1 MKQSKLLM
9 QLSLARVGVMFTNL
23 LVQKNLVLVFG
34 TNSNPLIDKAP
45 LRLALF
51 VETGHVLSR

>member
-1 MKQSKLLM
+1 M
-9 QLSLARVGVMFTNL
+9 QLSLAMVGVVFTNL

-34 TNSNPLIDKAP
+34 TNSKPLIDKAQ

-51 VETGHVLSR
+51 VEAGHVLSR